1 MMHTETLTIEER
13 HTHNQDVAP
22 TRYIV
27 TFANLYLLTF
37 LHPVTINPK
46 NNLFRI
52 KLSHMVCCRLV
63 PVKLGGSSLVRL
75 LCPKKGFRGFELRAN
90 YSTIQKCGDRRYLN
104 SKIFSQPL
112 EIISSPSLIDLLAK
126 FNNRQTGLC
135 LGRQMSATDNKYE
148 TSNKRYKPNEILIN
162 TPYGHIAALEWGFRD
177 APQKILCMHGWL
189 DNAGSFERLIPFILD
204 YEDNKK
210 KYHIVAMDQ
219 PGVGHSSHKPAG
231 ADYTDFSNVLEM
243 RRVIQHLKW
252 DKVILLSH
260 SLGAHLSFLYC
271 CVFPDQVEAMISID
285 LTHPITRQIRHWN
298 LAIAN
303 SIDDHFKSEY
313 HHEDDP
319 TTNIRVPV
327 YSEIDA
333 IKRLM
338 DGHSASLTRESAE
351 VLLKRGA
358 KKQRWGFTFNRDV
371 RHRHLSLEFRL
382 DDDAM
387 LKYLADPFRTKLFV
401 IRASRSPYHRPEE
414 IRLKYYDLFK
424 KNCLIF
430 QDVLLDGTHHLHM
443 NDPEMVSVEV
453 NKFLTI
459 IDENSAQSIKS
470 NL

>member
-1 MMHTETLTIEER
+1 M
-13 HTHNQDVAP
+13 
-22 TRYIV
+22 
-27 TFANLYLLTF
+27 
-37 LHPVTINPK
+37 
-46 NNLFRI
+46 
-52 KLSHMVCCRLV
+52 LSYRLA
-63 PVKLGGSSLVRL
+63 PVKLRGSSLARL
-75 LCPKKGFRGFELRAN
+75 LCLEGGFQRVATRTNPSIQECNIRD
-90 YSTIQKCGDRRYLN
+90 YSNI
-104 SKIFSQPL
+104 KIFSKSIRLSRNQSPDVSYPREL
-112 EIISSPSLIDLLAK
+112 LANFNRRQTATVGPSLG
-126 FNNRQTGLC
+126 Q
-135 LGRQMSATDNKYE
+135 QMSATDNKPDIL
-148 TSNKRYKPNEILIN
+148 TKSYKPNEILIN
-162 TPYGHIAALEWGFRD
+162 TPYGHLAALEWGNRD
-177 APQKILCMHGWL
+177 APHKILCMHGWL

-204 YEDNKK
+204 HGDNKN

-285 LTHPITRQIRHWN
+285 LTHPITRQIRNWN

-303 SIDDHFKSEY
+303 SIEDHFKSEY

-358 KKQRWGFTFNRDV
+358 KKQRWGYTFNRDV

-382 DDDAM
+382 DDEAM

-401 IRASRSPYHRPEE
+401 IRAARSPYHRPEE
-414 IRLKYYDLFK
+414 IRMKYYELFE
-424 KNCLIF
+424 KNCPIF

-443 NDPEMVSVEV
+443 NDPKMVSVEV
-453 NKFLTI
+453 NKFLDI
-459 IDENSAQSIKS
+459 IDKSSSRGITS